1 MFIFYTFQS
10 IAPMTTTA
18 ITDRL
23 VTTMPALVHK
33 IHNVQAHK
41 HVKMENVKKLLVIML
56 HVEQMH
62 LVKYQT
68 TKLLANVTLVTIL

>member
-1 MFIFYTFQS
+1 
-10 IAPMTTTA
+10 
-18 ITDRL
+18 
-23 VTTMPALVHK
+23 MPALVHK

-68 TKLLANVTLVTIL
+68 TKVLANVTLVTIL